1 MDYEDDISLD
11 RENIEKSKID
21 DRHLFLNLLLKYLL
35 NLKILSK

>member
-21 DRHLFLNLLLKYLL
+21 GRYFFESSIKV
-35 NLKILSK
+35 SS